1 MFGALLSKLTDY
13 HGDFFRNIN
22 RPRAPREV
30 FADLAQEARD
40 ALVAEAAEAT
50 TRKEGIAAAIA
61 GPFDYAAAITYP
73 FVPVNW
79 HASRFSDGLN
89 YGVCY
94 GSIEL
99 ETTVYETAYHW
110 HRFVMDA
117 YASEDRVIRGD
128 RQVFKVRCDALLIDL
143 REKAK
148 SYRWITH
155 RSDYRRTQRLGAYLA
170 RQGQRGVLTQSA
182 RANGGNG
189 AIFSREVLSAPRHVC
204 YLTYAINPARDELVV
219 ARSRARSGLRIV
231 PSTLY

>member
-79 HASRFSDGLN
+79 HASRFSDVLN
-89 YGVCY
+89 YGVWY

-155 RSDYRRTQRLGAYLA
+155 RSDTAALSGSVRTSCGRVREACSRNRRAQMEATA
-170 RQGQRGVLTQSA
+170 RFSA
-182 RANGGNG
+182 AKCCRRRAMSV
-189 AIFSREVLSAPRHVC
+189 I
-204 YLTYAINPARDELVV
+204 
-219 ARSRARSGLRIV
+219 
-231 PSTLY
+231 